1 MAKLYFK
8 YGAMASGKSVDLL
21 KTNFNYTEYGEKVIC
36 LTSAKDNRYG
46 QGKIASRIGIQ
57 TQALS
62 VYENMNVYDL
72 IYNFWKAAM
81 DDGTK
86 ISCVLVDEA
95 QFFTKS
101 QIFQLSDIVDS
112 LNIPVMCYGIRS
124 DSNLELFEG
133 SKQLLVLADTIEEI
147 KTICANCRS
156 HKAIINARFNNNKI
170 IESGPQI
177 QIGGNETYRSLC
189 RKCYKKEIEKNAKL

>member
-8 YGAMASGKSVDLL
+8 YGAMASGKSIDLL
-21 KTNFNYTEYGEKVIC
+21 KVSFNYTEYGEKVIC

-46 QGKIASRIGIQ
+46 QGKIVSRIGIQ
-57 TQALS
+57 AQAMS
-62 VYENMNVYDL
+62 VYEDMNVYDL
-72 IYNFWKAAM
+72 IYTLWKAAM
-81 DDGTK
+81 DEGTK

-95 QFFTKS
+95 QFFTKD
-101 QIFQLSDIVDS
+101 QVYQLSNIVDN

-133 SKQLLVLADTIEEI
+133 SKHLLILADSIEEI
-147 KTICANCRS
+147 KTICCNCRS
-156 HKAIINARFNNNKI
+156 HKAIINARFSNNKI
-170 IESGPQI
+170 VASGPQI